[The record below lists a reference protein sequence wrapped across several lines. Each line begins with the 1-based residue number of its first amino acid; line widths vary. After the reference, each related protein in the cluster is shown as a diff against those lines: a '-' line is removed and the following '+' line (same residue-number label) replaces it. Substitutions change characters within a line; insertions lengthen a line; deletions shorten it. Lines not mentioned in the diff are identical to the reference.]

1 MSGHILVVT
10 EDDISRAGLCTL
22 IAGAGYRVSDGRP
35 LDLLNL
41 PATLSGAPDLVVFDV
56 TDEQGLLGAITGLWS
71 EVPTLFLTQS
81 EPPPA
86 GASAVLRRPVD
97 SCSLRGSIHRLL
109 TRSRPSKLGAGPLAA
124 SLSSENTGDWENT
137 DPWGNGEVAS
147 RIRAVDWSQT
157 RLGPIAHWPSS
168 LRTVLRVMMSSR
180 YAMWLGWGPDLHF
193 FYNDTYAQQTLGIKH
208 PDALGKPAREV
219 WREVWPIVESR
230 AADAFA
236 GHATW
241 DSGLLLLLER
251 SGYVEETYH
260 TFSYSPTPGDSGEI
274 AGMLCVVS
282 EDTNRVISERHLT
295 LLSDLGARVG
305 SARTAL
311 DVFAALQQTLTLHT
325 HDFPFSLTYTFAP
338 DSSHATLVCSTPDRA
353 QQASPTSLSLTDLA
367 RRWDVAALEGLQDL
381 HVVPVPPGDWPQ
393 GPWPR
398 PPSHALVVPIIP
410 QGVTQAIG
418 VFIAGLNPHRPID
431 DVTTS
436 LARLFVGHLSA
447 ALSSAHAYE
456 LERRKA
462 ESLAELDRA
471 KTAFFSNVSH
481 EFRTPLTLMLGPTS
495 DLLEE
500 EFGSLTGEQ
509 RHQLELI
516 HRNGLRLQKLVN
528 TLLEFSRLDAGHIKP
543 VFDPVDFGGV
553 TQELASTF
561 APAVKRAG
569 LDFEVDCFTGERV
582 LLARE
587 LWERIV
593 LNLLSNALKFT
604 FEGKIRIAT
613 WVTTDSIVLQVED
626 TGIGIADDDQQHV
639 FERFRRV
646 EGVRSRTHEGSGIG
660 LALIQGLVKLHG
672 GRIDVRSTVGTGS
685 TFTVTLPK
693 LLATTS
699 APESLI
705 PLSCS
710 LPKSFTEEALLW
722 LASPTSPLEP
732 IEKNVR
738 DGKVPLEPNA
748 KRILLVEDNADMRDY
763 VLGHLERYWQV
774 ITAED
779 GTQALALAQ
788 HSPPDLIVTDVMM
801 PGLDGFQLL
810 KALRS
815 LENTRSI
822 PVLMLSAR
830 SNAEFRV
837 EGLSAGADDYIGKPF
852 AASEL
857 VVRIQRHLE
866 LASVRRAIA
875 EERDRFAALLGQA
888 PAVINF
894 LRGPDLIITYAH
906 PLSTA
911 RLGGRPL
918 IGKPLLEAVP
928 ELKEQPYPDLI
939 RRVYETGERIEGRE
953 RHVLLDVNGSGR
965 LRDTFWDFVYLPIHD
980 ESGAIEGVMT
990 FDIEVT
996 EQVLARRKL
1005 QEVDER
1011 YRRIVDQV
1019 QAGIAEVTLDG
1030 TFVFTNARYREIL
1043 GTGASAL
1050 LQRTIFDVV
1059 HPEYASESAN
1069 RFRTLFESGT
1079 PFVWVTRYLTESN
1092 TPVWIEENVSRLTDA
1107 QGNPKGAA
1115 IVSIDITQ
1123 RKFAEEALAEVARE
1137 RQARLDEMERAV
1149 RFSEMFAGI
1158 LGHDLRNP
1166 LSAIVSG
1173 ATLIQLQDEGQKLA
1187 PAANRIM
1194 NSAHRMSRMISQLL
1208 DFTRIRL
1215 GHGLPLEQSAVD
1227 LSEIV
1232 TTIVEE
1238 LQMVYQRQVH
1248 VRTLGEPVGR
1258 WDRDRLSQLI
1268 SNLAGNACQHA
1279 KGDTPIT
1286 VTVDGTDP
1294 DAVRV
1299 MVRNRGSIDPEL
1311 VPAIFEPFRR
1321 ALFRYDPRGSSGLG
1335 LGLYI
1340 SQQIVVAHRGT
1351 IHVESNDE
1359 DGTVFVFCLPRAPAP
1374 LGVRNRA
1381 ELFSQDASAQ
1391 VS

>member
-1 MSGHILVVT
+1 MSGHILIVT
-10 EDDISRAGLCTL
+10 NDDISSAGLCTL
-22 IAGAGYRVSDGRP
+22 IARTGHRVSSARP
-35 LDLLNL
+35 LDVPNL
-41 PATLSGAPDLVVFDV
+41 ASASSSPPDLVVLDV
-56 TDEQGLLGAITGLWS
+56 PKVEDALASIAAHWAEA
-71 EVPTLFLTQS
+71 PTLVLS
-81 EPPPA
+81 HDDAAP
-86 GASAVLRRPVD
+86 GASVTLRRPVD
-97 SCSLRGSIHRLL
+97 GPSLHAAVEQLL
-109 TRSRPSKLGAGPLAA
+109 TRSEHSNLRAGQLDEAPG
-124 SLSSENTGDWENT
+124 GDS
-137 DPWGNGEVAS
+137 DPWGNSEVAL
-147 RIRAVDWSQT
+147 RIRAVDWSQS
-157 RLGPIAHWPSS
+157 RLGPVAHWPSS
-168 LRTVLRVMMSSR
+168 LQTILRVMLSSR
-180 YAMWLGWGPDLHF
+180 YAMWLGWGPELHF

-208 PDALGKPAREV
+208 PDALGKPARDV
-219 WREVWPIVESR
+219 WREVWTVVESR
-230 AADAFA
+230 AADVFA

-260 TFSYSPTPGDSGEI
+260 TFSYSPVPGDCGEV

-295 LLSDLGARVG
+295 LLGDLGMRVG
-305 SARTAL
+305 GARTAA
-311 DVFAALQQTLTLHT
+311 DVFAALEQTLTIHT
-325 HDFPFSLTYTFAP
+325 HDFPFSLTYTFSP
-338 DSSHATLVCSTPDRA
+338 DATHATLVCTTPFRD
-353 QQASPTSLSLTDLA
+353 QPKPPSCPSLSELA
-367 RRWDVAALEGLQDL
+367 RQWDVPELEQLQEL
-381 HVVPVPPGDWPQ
+381 HVVRVPPGEWPK
-393 GPWPR
+393 GPWPKA
-398 PPSHALVVPIIP
+398 PSHALVVPIIP
-410 QGVTQAIG
+410 QGISQATG

-431 DVTTS
+431 DVTTN
-436 LARLFVGHLSA
+436 LARLFVGQLSA
-447 ALSSAHAYE
+447 ALSSSQAYE

-495 DLLEE
+495 DLLTG
-500 EFGSLTGEQ
+500 EFGPLTGEQ
-509 RHQLELI
+509 QHQLELL

-528 TLLEFSRLDAGHIKP
+528 TLLEFSRLDAGQVKP
-543 VFDPVDFGGV
+543 VFEPVDFGGV
-553 TQELASTF
+553 TRELAATF
-561 APAVKRAG
+561 APAVQRAG
-569 LDFEVDCFTGERV
+569 LDFEVDCPSTAERV
-582 LLARE
+582 LLARD

-593 LNLLSNALKFT
+593 INLLSNALKFT

-613 WVTTDSIVLQVED
+613 WVTTESVALQVGD

-660 LALIQGLVKLHG
+660 LALIQGLVELHG
-672 GRIDVRSTVGTGS
+672 GRIDVESTVGIGS

-693 LLATTS
+693 LLATSS
-699 APESLI
+699 ASESLL
-705 PLSCS
+705 PAPAGY

-732 IEKNVR
+732 VTQ
-738 DGKVPLEPNA
+738 EPRADLNRA
-748 KRILLVEDNADMRDY
+748 KPNPKRILLAEDNADMRDY
-763 VLGHLERYWQV
+763 VRCHLERYWEV
-774 ITAED
+774 EMAED
-779 GTQALALAQ
+779 GNKALALARR
-788 HSPPDLIVTDVMM
+788 SPPDLIVTDVMM

-810 KALRS
+810 KELRS
-815 LENTRSI
+815 RENTRSI

-830 SNAEFRV
+830 SNAESRV

-857 VVRIQRHLE
+857 VARIQRHLE
-866 LASVRRAIA
+866 LASIRRAITD
-875 EERDRFAALLGQA
+875 ERDRFAALLSQA
-888 PAVINF
+888 PAIINF
-894 LRGPDLIITYAH
+894 LRGPDLVVTYAH
-906 PLSTA
+906 PLTTA

-918 IGKPLLEAVP
+918 VGKPLLEAIP
-928 ELKEQPYPDLI
+928 ELKDQPHAQLL
-939 RRVYETGERIEGRE
+939 RRVYETGERVEGRE
-953 RHVLLDVNGSGR
+953 QHVLLTGNGSGR
-965 LRDTFWDFVYLPIHD
+965 LRDTFWDFVYLPIRD

-1011 YRRIVDQV
+1011 FRRIVDQV
-1019 QAGIAEVTLDG
+1019 QAGIAEVGLDG

-1043 GTGASAL
+1043 GASATAL
-1050 LQRTIFDVV
+1050 LQRTIFDVT
-1059 HPEYASESAN
+1059 HPEYASDAVA
-1069 RFRTLFESGT
+1069 RFRTLFESGA
-1079 PFVWVTRYLTESN
+1079 PFVWVTKYLTDDN
-1092 TPVWIEENVSRLTDA
+1092 TAVWVEENVSRLTDA

-1123 RKFAEEALAEVARE
+1123 RKLAEEALAEVARE

-1173 ATLIQLQDEGQKLA
+1173 AALIQLHEEGQKLA
-1187 PAANRIM
+1187 PAADRIM

-1227 LSEIV
+1227 LAEIV
-1232 TTIVEE
+1232 TAIIEE
-1238 LQMVYQRQVH
+1238 LQMVYRRQVN

-1279 KGDTPIT
+1279 KGDTTVT
-1286 VTVDGTDP
+1286 VTVDGTHP

-1299 MVRNRGSIDPEL
+1299 EVRNQGTIDPEL
-1311 VPAIFEPFRR
+1311 VPVIFEPFRR

-1351 IHVESNDE
+1351 IHVESNDQ
-1359 DGTVFVFCLPRAPAP
+1359 DGTTFVFCLPRAPAP
-1374 LGVRNRA
+1374 AAMRNRT
-1381 ELFSQDASAQ
+1381 ELFTQDASAQ